1 MNKPVLLINACVRS
15 DSRTMRLAAELL
27 KRLDRPYEEVTLH
40 TLAFPRFD
48 EAYLQKRDHLFSSG
62 QLDDPSFAL
71 AHQFAAA
78 EDIVIAAPYW
88 DLSFPAAL
96 KQYLE
101 CINAVGI
108 TFRYT
113 SEGIPEGLCKAQRIF
128 YVTTAGGPSVPQE
141 YGYGYV
147 KALAENYYG
156 IHAVR
161 LIEASGLDIYGADAE
176 AILQNALQQIHTMP
190 L

>member
-48 EAYLQKRDHLFSSG
+48 EAYLQKRDHLLSSG

-101 CINAVGI
+101 RINAVGI

-156 IHAVR
+156 IHDVR
-161 LIEASGLDIYGADAE
+161 LIEASGLDIYGADAK
-176 AILQNALQQIHTMP
+176 AILQEALQQIHTMP